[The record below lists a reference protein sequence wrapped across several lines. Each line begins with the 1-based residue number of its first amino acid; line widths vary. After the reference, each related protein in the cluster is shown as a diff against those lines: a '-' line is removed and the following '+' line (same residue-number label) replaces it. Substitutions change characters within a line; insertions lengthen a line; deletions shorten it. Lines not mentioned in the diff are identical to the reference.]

1 MIPESILKKYDGYT
15 IYEENEIFNIVD
27 VIELW
32 HGGRFFNASKKF
44 KFPRHTQH
52 LGDAD
57 WTIRC
62 TQTQE
67 FLQERERVKNYYSD
81 K

>member
-15 IYEENEIFNIVD
+15 IYEDKDKFHIVD

-32 HGGRFFNASKKF
+32 RGGRFFNTSKKF
-44 KFPRHTQH
+44 KFPRHTH
-52 LGDAD
+52 SLGDKN
-57 WTIRC
+57 WTIRY

-67 FLQERERVKNYYSD
+67 FLQERELVKSYYAN